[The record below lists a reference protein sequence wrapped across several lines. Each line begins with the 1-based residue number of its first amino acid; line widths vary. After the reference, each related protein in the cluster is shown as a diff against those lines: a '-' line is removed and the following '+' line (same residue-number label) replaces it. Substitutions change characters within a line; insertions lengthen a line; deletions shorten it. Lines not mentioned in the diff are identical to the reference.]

1 LGKKEDLLGKLA
13 QAMIDGDDKVA
24 TETAQAIVAAGIDV
38 QEAITQGAIKG
49 LDILGDRFQ
58 RLEAFLP
65 ELIRAGDVM
74 KACMVVLK
82 PHIKPEDSAEL
93 DLGDVVIGTVKGDA
107 HDIGKNIVANMLAAS
122 GFEIHDLG
130 FDVPVSR
137 FVEEAGKNKAKII
150 ALSALLTQSSYYQRQ
165 VIDYLRD
172 SGVRDKYFVI
182 IGGAPV
188 SPEWA
193 IEIQADGYA
202 RTAASITSNCL
213 NVFPSFIVSPSVLTT
228 MLPVKCFD
236 SLPRSILYKSSHKSF
251 N

>member
-1 LGKKEDLLGKLA
+1 MDNKEDLLSKLA
-13 QAMIDGDDKVA
+13 QTMIDGDDKA
-24 TETAQAIVAAGIDV
+24 AAETAQAIVAAGIDV
-38 QEAITQGAIKG
+38 QEAIKQGAIKG
-49 LDILGDRFQ
+49 LDILGERFQ

-65 ELIRAGDVM
+65 ELIRAGDTM
-74 KACMVVLK
+74 KACMAVFK
-82 PHIKPEDSAEL
+82 PHIKPEHSTEM

-137 FVEEAGKNKAKII
+137 FVEEAEKNKAKII
-150 ALSALLTQSSYYQRQ
+150 ALSSLLTQSSYYQKQ

-172 SGVRDKYFVI
+172 AGVRDKYFVI

-202 RTAASITSNCL
+202 RTAVGATQIAKKLVTGGATPPLSQPIIINE
-213 NVFPSFIVSPSVLTT
+213 
-228 MLPVKCFD
+228 
-236 SLPRSILYKSSHKSF
+236 
-251 N
+251 